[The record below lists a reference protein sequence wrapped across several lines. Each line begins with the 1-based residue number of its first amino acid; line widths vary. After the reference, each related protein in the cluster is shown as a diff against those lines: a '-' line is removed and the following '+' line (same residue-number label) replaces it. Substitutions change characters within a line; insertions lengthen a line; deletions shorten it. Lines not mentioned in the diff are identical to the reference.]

1 MRTYR
6 LFKEERIEEFYLSLS
21 LPRRLKIELARF
33 RTSNHNLGIETGR
46 HENVRKEERL
56 CKFCKDNKKIDVI
69 EDEYHVLFQC
79 YMYEDVRK
87 FYISKH
93 FDVTNL
99 YNFCAV
105 MKTKDPICIAD
116 IANFIASMFKI
127 RKSLM

>member
-1 MRTYR
+1 M
-6 LFKEERIEEFYLSLS
+6 
-21 LPRRLKIELARF
+21 
-33 RTSNHNLGIETGR
+33 
-46 HENVRKEERL
+46 

-87 FYISKH
+87 FYMSKH

-105 MKTKDPICIAD
+105 MKTNDPSCIAD